1 MTTLAQRPASLT
13 GAATLRTLAGLE
25 ARRYALH
32 PLFLVGV
39 ALLAAVTITNSDN
52 LDAAAGIETL
62 LPAFLLGLLGVFV
75 GHQLTRSIAPSTEAV
90 EAAPADGVTRTGALC
105 LACLVPGAVAV
116 VWVASMYLAMAASR
130 IPDSAAISPAGRAG
144 MLGAAVAAAV
154 GGPLFGV
161 MVGRWT
167 RFPGAGLLA
176 AVVLVGWTLLGTIGL
191 QMPAS
196 RPGTLIHL
204 NPPFTSWVSADGPHQ
219 PRWVAGGSPWWY
231 LGYLILLCG
240 LAVSGALLHE
250 ARGAQR
256 SRLLRLLL
264 TLALLAVASLGLAAA
279 ADPTR
284 IPL

>member
-39 ALLAAVTITNSDN
+39 ALLGAVTIANSDN

-116 VWVASMYLAMAASR
+116 VWVASMYLAMAASHF
-130 IPDSAAISPAGRAG
+130 PDSAAISPAGRAG
-144 MLGAAVAAAV
+144 RLGAAVAAAV

-161 MVGRWT
+161 MVRRWPPPRTRPGSRCDPAGRRPCSGPGRVRPGRDDPRRLRRLRRRRAT
-167 RFPGAGLLA
+167 LGVCPPGAGRA
-176 AVVLVGWTLLGTIGL
+176 GRRCGRLVKD
-191 QMPAS
+191 
-196 RPGTLIHL
+196 
-204 NPPFTSWVSADGPHQ
+204 V
-219 PRWVAGGSPWWY
+219 
-231 LGYLILLCG
+231 C
-240 LAVSGALLHE
+240 
-250 ARGAQR
+250 
-256 SRLLRLLL
+256 
-264 TLALLAVASLGLAAA
+264 
-279 ADPTR
+279 
-284 IPL
+284 